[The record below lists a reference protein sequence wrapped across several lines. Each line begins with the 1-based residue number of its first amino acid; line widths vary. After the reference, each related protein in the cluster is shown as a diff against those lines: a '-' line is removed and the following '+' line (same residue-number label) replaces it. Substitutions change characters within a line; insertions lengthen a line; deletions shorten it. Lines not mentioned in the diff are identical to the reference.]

1 MNKSYQVYFLQY
13 FVMIFLYVL
22 YNTDIINYCISCVIG
37 SQILWD
43 PKSSYL
49 YTEPR
54 SVAWPFKLLGRDAGV
69 ASDGDSS

>member
-54 SVAWPFKLLGRDAGV
+54 SVA
-69 ASDGDSS
+69 